1 MKQLS
6 LIPFYLFVA
15 SVFAPN
21 ALAKEWRGIVPL
33 HSTKADVAR
42 VFGRCDRDSGCQV
55 RIGNEEAF
63 FVFSNGTIGNTKCAK
78 DLPPDTVL
86 LIEVRLIDP
95 PKLSALR
102 INKSQFRTFDPSMPR
117 NIGYKGYIDEKE
129 GLVIKTYKGKVL
141 QLDYIAAKTEVALC
155 PDYYESPESFI
166 QLLIEYCC
174 PWVYLDCPSQAVVDG
189 ERVTISASTSAS
201 GRLKYQ
207 WQVTGGKIVAGQG
220 TPKVTIDTTGVGGRT
235 MTATVEMNDGSQ
247 HVTATS
253 CAITVSMRPSN
264 SYVQK

>member
-1 MKQLS
+1 MKRLS
-6 LIPFYLFVA
+6 LISVCLFIA
-15 SVFAPN
+15 SVFAPD

-33 HSTKADVAR
+33 HSTKEDVTR
-42 VFGRCDRDSGCQV
+42 LFGTCDRNTGCQV

-95 PKLSALR
+95 PKLSALG
-102 INKSQFRTFDPSMPR
+102 ISKSQFRTFDPSTPR
-117 NIGYKGYIDEKE
+117 NIGYKGYLDEKE

-141 QLDYIAAKTEVALC
+141 QLDYIAAKNEVPLC
-155 PDYYESPESFI
+155 PDYYDSPESFI

-174 PWVYLDCPSQAVVDG
+174 PWVNLDCPSQAVMDG

-201 GRLKYQ
+201 GRLKFR
-207 WQVTGGKIVAGQG
+207 WQVTAGKIVAGQG
-220 TPKVTIDTTGVGGRT
+220 TPKVTIDTTGVGSRV
-235 MTATVEMNDGSQ
+235 MTATVEMDDGS
-247 HVTATS
+247 HHSTSTS
-253 CAITVSMRPSN
+253 CAISVSARPN
-264 SYVQK
+264 N